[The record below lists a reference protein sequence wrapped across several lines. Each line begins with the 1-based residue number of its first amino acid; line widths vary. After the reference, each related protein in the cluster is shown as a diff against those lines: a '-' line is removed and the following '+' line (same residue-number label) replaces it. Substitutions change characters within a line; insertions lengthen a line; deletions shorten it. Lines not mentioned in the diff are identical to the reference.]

1 MPDGPVSALGM
12 STTIGTLTLRARQIN
27 RREKGLPLILVADA
41 ALFFVLISTYLVART
56 ASPTWP
62 RPLHFPSGLMTVA
75 MIMFAL
81 AASGT
86 MRVAVQYAREKDFA
100 MAQRMVALAI
110 VGWSTFLFL
119 LAMEWARLYF
129 FEHVQL
135 LSNPWHVAAL
145 GISYYGITG
154 ILAAHVMAGTV
165 WLIAA
170 SQRVGEWRL
179 VSLEIFVDY
188 VNAVFLIVAFLLIF
202 SSMDLGGF

>member
-1 MPDGPVSALGM
+1 MSTALG
-12 STTIGTLTLRARQIN
+12 TITAQARRIN
-27 RREKGLPLILVADA
+27 RREKGLPLLLVGDA
-41 ALFFVLISTYLVART
+41 ALFFVLISAYLIAR
-56 ASPTWP
+56 AVSPTWP

-86 MRVAVQYAREKDFA
+86 MRVAVQYAKEKDFP
-100 MAQRMVALAI
+100 MAQRMVALAV

-119 LAMEWARLYF
+119 LAMEWVRLYF

-154 ILAAHVMAGTV
+154 ILAAHVLAGTV

-170 SQRVGEWRL
+170 SQHVGEWRL
-179 VSLEIFVDY
+179 FSLEIFVDY

-202 SSMDLGGF
+202 SSMDLSGF